1 MSSPCNACQRERTP
15 TSSKKCTHSSRSA
28 PSSRLEMA
36 STGCCFHNRR
46 AIRLSSRRANRQSS
60 RSTRFVV
67 ISSVFCMVGPPS
79 GVLPLSEDQPR
90 IKLIP
95 YVGIS
100 DPKVTRLWC
109 MAFDVCIPGIVH
121 LLPSHREEWGVLLQ
135 DRLGLPNQGLAL
147 GRVEFVV
154 NLPHQ
159 SVKFLIVPF
168 GVILRPI
175 LHIPGIKII
184 SGIE

>member
-1 MSSPCNACQRERTP
+1 
-15 TSSKKCTHSSRSA
+15 
-28 PSSRLEMA
+28 MA

-79 GVLPLSEDQPR
+79 AVLPLSEDQPR

-100 DPKVTRLWC
+100 VYPPKNRCVLHHIMIYRL
-109 MAFDVCIPGIVH
+109 
-121 LLPSHREEWGVLLQ
+121 
-135 DRLGLPNQGLAL
+135 NQGVFTQSRA
-147 GRVEFVV
+147 GFGWVE
-154 NLPHQ
+154 
-159 SVKFLIVPF
+159 
-168 GVILRPI
+168 
-175 LHIPGIKII
+175 
-184 SGIE
+184 

>member
-67 ISSVFCMVGPPS
+67 ISSLFCMVGPPS

-100 DPKVTRLWC
+100 DRVVQRTLEEFGKI
-109 MAFDVCIPGIVH
+109 DVLVNNHGASFRAPVENISLNGWDAVVSINLH
-121 LLPSHREEWGVLLQ
+121 GV
-135 DRLGLPNQGLAL
+135 
-147 GRVEFVV
+147 
-154 NLPHQ
+154 
-159 SVKFLIVPF
+159 FLFCQTVGKHMIERRQ
-168 GVILRPI
+168 GVIVN
-175 LHIPGIKII
+175 
-184 SGIE
+184 

>member
-67 ISSVFCMVGPPS
+67 ISGTFQIPVDSSQETS
-79 GVLPLSEDQPR
+79 GGSRMLIRISNRDDASTSTTNQRQHDEVYQTGRFRSPDPYPYRHARVAASRCLWENDGNRTIVSDIPDLSLP
-90 IKLIP
+90 
-95 YVGIS
+95 
-100 DPKVTRLWC
+100 T
-109 MAFDVCIPGIVH
+109 
-121 LLPSHREEWGVLLQ
+121 
-135 DRLGLPNQGLAL
+135 
-147 GRVEFVV
+147 
-154 NLPHQ
+154 
-159 SVKFLIVPF
+159 PF
-168 GVILRPI
+168 YGKPAIGNAV
-175 LHIPGIKII
+175 
-184 SGIE
+184 